1 MSRILIAD
9 DHAVTRAGMRQFL
22 QTDSPNNSIGEA
34 GTGAETLTRLRD
46 QPWDLLIL
54 DISMPDR
61 GGLDILQHV
70 RAAHPNLPILI
81 ASSFPEKQY
90 AVNALRAGA
99 SGYVAKDQPPEAFLR
114 AVHTVLNGRRFIST
128 SLAELLVEGLDNPSD
143 RPIHTEL
150 SQREFQI
157 LCKLGAG
164 RSVSEI
170 AKELFISVKTV
181 STYRSR
187 VLEKMGLKNNADLT
201 TYALRHNL
209 IQ

>member
-22 QTDSPNNSIGEA
+22 QQDRATNVIGEA
-34 GTGAETLTRLRD
+34 STGSETLTLLRE
-46 QPWDLLIL
+46 QKWDLLIL

-61 GGLDILQHV
+61 GGLDILKQV
-70 RAAHPNLPILI
+70 RASHPEVPILI
-81 ASSFPEKQY
+81 ASTFPEKQY
-90 AVNALRAGA
+90 AVNVLRAGA
-99 SGYVAKDQPPEAFLR
+99 NGYIAKDQPMETFLR
-114 AVHTVLNGRRFIST
+114 AVNTVLNGRRFISP
-128 SLAELLVEGLDNPSD
+128 SLAELLVDGLDNPGD
-143 RPIHTEL
+143 RPIHADL

-157 LCKLGAG
+157 LCKLSAG

-170 AKELFISVKTV
+170 AQELFISVKTV

-201 TYALRHNL
+201 TYALRHEL

>member
-34 GTGAETLTRLRD
+34 ATGAETLTRLRD

>member
-34 GTGAETLTRLRD
+34 ATGAETLTRLRD

-114 AVHTVLNGRRFIST
+114 AVHTVLNGRRFISS
-128 SLAELLVEGLDNPSD
+128 SLAELLVEGLDNPSN